1 MNTIQLVGFV
11 GSLASN
17 SLNKKLFN
25 AIVARVPEGV
35 SVELLDI
42 ELPLYSQDREAAM
55 PEIVSDLKKKI
66 ETSNG
71 VLMVTPEYNRSI
83 PGSLKNLLDWMSRP
97 YGKNSF
103 SGKVVAVAGAT
114 GGTIGTS
121 LAQYHL
127 KQVLVYL
134 NATLFG
140 QPEFMMSNAD
150 SKFDAE
156 GKVTDEATIK
166 LIDTF
171 WDVFLTTIKK
181 QG

>member
-103 SGKVVAVAGAT
+103 WKNS
-114 GGTIGTS
+114 S
-121 LAQYHL
+121 SWL
-127 KQVLVYL
+127 
-134 NATLFG
+134 
-140 QPEFMMSNAD
+140 
-150 SKFDAE
+150 
-156 GKVTDEATIK
+156 
-166 LIDTF
+166 
-171 WDVFLTTIKK
+171 W
-181 QG
+181 